1 MDLPGTAS
9 LSAMKPTG
17 SGRKRIMAVASS
29 PVSAPPGDDMPR
41 HISAR
46 PSASDRMFRGILR
59 SAGIAVLTLT
69 ALILVFLI
77 LQSIPAFRAEGFRF
91 FTTSALD
98 YGNNQFGIAALLPDS
113 VLIALIAL
121 VIAFPAGIAAAVY
134 ISEYAPSALR
144 RPLIAV
150 MDLLA
155 AIPSIAFALW
165 GLFYLMPRMPGTASW
180 LAHHLGFIPIFN
192 FPLARSPSCQVGSS
206 LAPSIA
212 PACFVGSTFIA
223 GIVVSLMVIPIIAS
237 LSRQVFSQAPQGERE
252 AAYAL
257 GSTRWGMV
265 RTVVLPFGRA
275 GVIGA
280 SMLGLGRALGETIAV
295 SFIITPPEP
304 KVNVHVLEY
313 GGNSITAQI
322 ANQLFS
328 WSAKGRSD
336 LLAAGLVLFVLT
348 LVINTLASVVISRSR
363 SGASTAAD

>member
-1 MDLPGTAS
+1 
-9 LSAMKPTG
+9 
-17 SGRKRIMAVASS
+17 MAVASS
-29 PVSAPPGDDMPR
+29 PAPASAPPGDDSPR
-41 HISAR
+41 HITAR
-46 PSASDRMFRGILR
+46 PSAGDRVFRGILR
-59 SAGIAVLTLT
+59 SAGIAVLVIT

-91 FTTSALD
+91 FTTSALL

-121 VIAFPAGIAAAVY
+121 VIAFPAGLAVAIY

-165 GLFYLMPRMPGTASW
+165 GLFFLMPRMPGVESW
-180 LAHHLGFIPIFN
+180 LAHHLGFIPIFH
-192 FPLARSPSCQVGSS
+192 FPLAQKPYCQVGST
-206 LAPSIA
+206 LAPSIS
-212 PACFVGSTFIA
+212 PACFVGSQFIA
-223 GIVVSLMVIPIIAS
+223 GIVVSMMVIPIIAS

-295 SFIITPPEP
+295 SFILTPPTDTL
-304 KVNVHVLEY
+304 NFHVLES
-313 GGNSITAQI
+313 GGNSVTAQI
-322 ANQLFS
+322 ANELLS

-336 LLAAGLVLFVLT
+336 LLATGLVLFVLT
-348 LVINTLASVVISRSR
+348 LIINTLASIVISRSR
-363 SGASTAAD
+363 SGASTEAD